1 MRSHRLIDQCL
12 VVCRRADSSVGFSY
26 SAAVTVLDSIGNCI
40 RRFNKSACIVHIP
53 CCTCCYRSLCRTCR
67 CDSIFRHG
75 AVVERCRSC
84 GLIACV
90 ILFAACYRYICIC
103 RCGYSRICGA
113 AAICPAASCV
123 CNSSDGYACDCRC
136 CYTSF
141 YFSVIIYSYASGC
154 ALIIIVIKSCGDG
167 LFVNCIKRNIIC
179 RHFQACKGGC
189 RILIC
194 VPTDECP
201 AALCCRRS

>member
-1 MRSHRLIDQCL
+1 MRRHRLIDPFL
-12 VVCRRADSSVGFSY
+12 VVGRRADSSVGFRY

-67 CDSIFRHG
+67 CDRRCCFRT
-75 AVVERCRSC
+75 VVERCRSC
-84 GLIACV
+84 CLIACV
-90 ILFAACYRYICIC
+90 ILFAACYRYVCVCRRSYSCI
-103 RCGYSRICGA
+103 RNA
-113 AAICPAASCV
+113 VALCPAASRV
-123 CNSSDGYACDCRC
+123 CNSSDGYICDCRC
-136 CYTSF
+136 CYRSF
-141 YFSVIIYSYASGC
+141 YLGIIIYSYASCC

-167 LFVNCIKRNIIC
+167 LFVNCVECDVMR
-179 RHFQACKGGC
+179 RHFQACKCGR